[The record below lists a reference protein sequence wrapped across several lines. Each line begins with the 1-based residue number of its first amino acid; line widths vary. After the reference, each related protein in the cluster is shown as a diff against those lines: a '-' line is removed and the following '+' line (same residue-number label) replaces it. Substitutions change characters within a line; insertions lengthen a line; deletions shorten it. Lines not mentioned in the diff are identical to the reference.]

1 MAKSLDVL
9 DSVIGEFDDGFLSDA
24 ESIRTASNINR
35 KETRGQFSFGDK
47 IDKIFDDAV
56 YEESKVERL
65 TNFEIS
71 SGDGDQVTAGGDS
84 EIPAPG
90 TVLQA
95 KRQYLDNLDRDRSR
109 SRARKLDTGYYS
121 DYIIRRADKVKSSY
135 FNRALY

>member
-1 MAKSLDVL
+1 MVKSLDVL

-24 ESIRTASNINR
+24 ESIRAASNR

-47 IDKIFDDAV
+47 IDKIFDDV

-65 TNFEIS
+65 TNFQIIA
-71 SGDGDQVTAGGDS
+71 GDLQAGDS

-109 SRARKLDTGYYS
+109 SRARKFYTGY
-121 DYIIRRADKVKSSY
+121 
-135 FNRALY
+135 

>member
-71 SGDGDQVTAGGDS
+71 SGDGDQVTAGDS

-95 KRQYLDNLDRDRSR
+95 KRQYLDNLDRDRSG
-109 SRARKLDTGYYS
+109 SKARKLYTGHYS
-121 DYIIRRADKVKSSY
+121 DYIIRS
-135 FNRALY
+135 